1 LEVNADPL
9 LVDVSGGSDLLY
21 PSNLRIPAPGETTE
35 WDSTN
40 GWASAARELFEFAN
54 HGLGIKPPAAEA
66 VLGRIWHTLGG
77 AGVADLFEVCLK
89 DSADVYNW
97 VDLISAPQ
105 KMGTVTKTVSGPL
118 TLVEV
123 DNTIIH
129 VDTTLG
135 PVNLTL
141 PPVTATVDGTH
152 CVVKRYG
159 PNIVTLTPSGT
170 TIDGLASYDL
180 NNNNRESRS
189 LVYIHKPPVTQWDIF

>member
-1 LEVNADPL
+1 
-9 LVDVSGGSDLLY
+9 
-21 PSNLRIPAPGETTE
+21 
-35 WDSTN
+35 
-40 GWASAARELFEFAN
+40 
-54 HGLGIKPPAAEA
+54 
-66 VLGRIWHTLGG
+66 
-77 AGVADLFEVCLK
+77 
-89 DSADVYNW
+89 
-97 VDLISAPQ
+97 
-105 KMGTVTKTVSGPL
+105 MGTVTKTVSGPL